1 MTKYVKKMETY
12 ECDSVEE
19 VKKLIK
25 HDQEIDNDANNT
37 SYNFYIKDGKIIVEI
52 TEEHNAY
59 VADFDFTKWL

>member
-1 MTKYVKKMETY
+1 MIKYAKKMETY

-59 VADFDFTKWL
+59 VVDFDFTKWL